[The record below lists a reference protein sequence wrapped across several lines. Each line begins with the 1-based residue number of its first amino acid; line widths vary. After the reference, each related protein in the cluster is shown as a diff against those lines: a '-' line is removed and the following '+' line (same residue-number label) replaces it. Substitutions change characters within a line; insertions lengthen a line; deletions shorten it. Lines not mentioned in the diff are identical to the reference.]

1 MFEEYTFDYLLNKM
15 LSNVSDDLDKREG
28 SVIYDAVAPAAL
40 ELANFYI
47 ALDMVMNEVFADSA
61 SYYYLIKRVAERNIY
76 PKEET
81 YSIGKMV
88 VTPTDTTISAG
99 DRFNLDTLNY
109 EVVEPIE
116 NEDGAYKIQCEI
128 AGTVGN
134 QQLGTLLPIEYIEGL
149 ETAKLT
155 EILIPGEDE
164 EDVESLRERYF
175 ASFTNKAFGGNKTDY
190 INKVNDIDGVG
201 GCKVIRMW
209 ENGYNPASMIPADT
223 VASWIDNQSSD
234 TVGTVVYEWLKLI
247 YDAANQK
254 LLTVGGTIKV
264 IIISSEFKAPSDTLV
279 NTVQELL
286 DPVAAA
292 GEGDGLAPIGHV
304 VNVIGVKEM
313 VINVSFTLAYDEG
326 YAFADLKTAIE
337 ESIDSYFEKL
347 RHGWTDSNNLTIR
360 ISQIE
365 ASIIN
370 LDGVLDI
377 SDTKINDVAENLTL
391 DADYIPIRGEING

>member
-1 MFEEYTFDYLLNKM
+1 MFEEYTFDYLLNRM
-15 LSNVSDDLDKREG
+15 LSNVNDDFDKREG

-61 SYYYLIKRVAERNIY
+61 SYYYLIKRAAERSIY

-88 VTPTDTTISAG
+88 VTPTDTAISAG

-109 EVVEPIE
+109 SVVEAIE
-116 NEDGAYKIQCEI
+116 GEAGAYKIQCET
-128 AGTVGN
+128 AGTIGN
-134 QQLGTLLPIEYIEGL
+134 QQLGILLPIEYIEGL

-164 EDVESLRERYF
+164 EDAESLRERYF

-190 INKVNDIDGVG
+190 INKVNDLDGIG

-209 ENGYNPASMIPADT
+209 KQGYNPANMIPGDT
-223 VASWIDNQSSD
+223 IKSWIDDQSPD
-234 TVGTVVYEWLKLI
+234 TVSTEVYEWLKLV
-247 YDAANQK
+247 YDAAVQK

-264 IIISSEFKAPSDTLV
+264 IIISSEFRSPSDTLV

-286 DPVAAA
+286 DPVDTT

-304 VNVIGVKEM
+304 VNVVGVKEK
-313 VINVSFTLAYDEG
+313 VINVSFILTYEEG
-326 YAFADLKTAIE
+326 YTFEDLKSTIE
-337 ESIDSYFEKL
+337 ENIDSYLEQL
-347 RHGWTDSNNLTIR
+347 RQAWTDSNNLTVR

-365 ASIIN
+365 ASIIS
-370 LDGVLDI
+370 LAGIIDI
-377 SDTKINDVAENLTL
+377 ADTKINDAAENLTL
-391 DADYIPIRGEING
+391 DDDCIPVRGDING